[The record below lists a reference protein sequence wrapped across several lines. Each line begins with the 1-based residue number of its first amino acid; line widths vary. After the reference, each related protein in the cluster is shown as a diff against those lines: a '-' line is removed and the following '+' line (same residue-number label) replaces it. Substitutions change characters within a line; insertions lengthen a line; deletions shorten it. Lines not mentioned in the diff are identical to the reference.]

1 MKMHIIQERLLELSR
16 KQNLANLT
24 LREMAQ
30 KIGEKDISPQK
41 IKHHL
46 IQLEKKGFL
55 SLNRTQGAMNRRNL
69 ESRISEGLLKNN
81 SKLFSI
87 PIIGTANCGAAEIFA
102 EQNFQGF
109 LRISQL
115 LLKKSNPNGLFAIKA
130 DGYSMNRATIRG
142 KKIEDGDY
150 VIVDSKNLD
159 PNTNDVVLV
168 IIDNNATIKR
178 FMKDEINEQII
189 LKADSSYDYE
199 PIYLHPQDDFY
210 INGKIIDVIKKPT
223 I

>member
-1 MKMHIIQERLLELSR
+1 MHIIQERLLELSR

-55 SLNRTQGAMNRRNL
+55 SLNRTQGAMNRRSL

-130 DGYSMNRATIRG
+130 DGYSMNRATIGG

-150 VIVDSKNLD
+150 VIVDSKNLN

-210 INGKIIDVIKKPT
+210 INGKIIDVIKK
-223 I
+223 